1 MAMKIKSIDTF
12 QNSFNRFYQQYH
24 KYLPVVSFAGGFLW
38 DSFTLTRIDRMSDN
52 LILLGYIFL
61 LGLTIILINVSE
73 NKLTSKHLVIKYQNW
88 YPLLT
93 QFFFGGLFSSYVV
106 FYFQSAALTK
116 NWLFLGGLIILLFAN
131 EFLEK
136 RLKNIYLQLTLYFL
150 VTFSF
155 LIFFIPVLLKVMNT
169 FIFLLS
175 GFLSLAIAA
184 GSVFLFSKKIVIL
197 DKNQS
202 IRIGAIIAAL
212 YLLINIFY
220 FLNWIPPVP
229 LAMKF
234 SGIYHQ
240 IQRVGDEYRLQ
251 YEKPP
256 WYKFWKKSDEPF
268 RYAPGDT
275 VYCFASVFAPVNLNK
290 QIFHQWQ
297 QYQPNSG
304 DWKTVDKHGYQV
316 MGGRK
321 GGYRGF
327 TYKKNITA
335 GQWRVD
341 VQTQEGLI
349 IGRINFTVEPVDSLK
364 RDLIYSWY

>member
-1 MAMKIKSIDTF
+1 MKIKSIDTF

-73 NKLTSKHLVIKYQNW
+73 NKLTSKQLVFKYQNW

-155 LIFFIPVLLKVMNT
+155 LIFFIPVLMKVMNT

-175 GFLSLAIAA
+175 G
-184 GSVFLFSKKIVIL
+184 
-197 DKNQS
+197 
-202 IRIGAIIAAL
+202 
-212 YLLINIFY
+212 
-220 FLNWIPPVP
+220 
-229 LAMKF
+229 
-234 SGIYHQ
+234 
-240 IQRVGDEYRLQ
+240 
-251 YEKPP
+251 
-256 WYKFWKKSDEPF
+256 
-268 RYAPGDT
+268 
-275 VYCFASVFAPVNLNK
+275 
-290 QIFHQWQ
+290 
-297 QYQPNSG
+297 
-304 DWKTVDKHGYQV
+304 
-316 MGGRK
+316 
-321 GGYRGF
+321 
-327 TYKKNITA
+327 
-335 GQWRVD
+335 
-341 VQTQEGLI
+341 
-349 IGRINFTVEPVDSLK
+349 
-364 RDLIYSWY
+364 